1 MGLINTVKNAFS
13 IEPKTI
19 EASPGESIEAIFLKM
34 SGNEITADQVKGIPM
49 LMNCLDFIGNNVA
62 ISKIKLFKKEGDK
75 HIETDDKRTFLL
87 NVATGDTLTP
97 FELKKAMVM
106 DYFLYGSAWV
116 YVDRNRNQVE
126 GLYYV
131 PNDQITLMPDT
142 LNPLKKDFKV
152 SCYGK
157 IYNQYDFIRILR
169 NTTDGYQGVSI
180 VKDFNDFLST
190 SKNTQDF
197 EGRVARSGGVKKGFL
212 QSDHKLS
219 EDALNNLKSAFDKL
233 YNSNENGVIVLNEGV
248 NFKEASATS
257 VELQMNQNKES
268 NRVDITNIFGLPID
282 FLKNMGS
289 DEAYNNA
296 VKTSVLPVLA
306 AIKSSLQRD
315 LLLSTEQEEGYY
327 FDFDLSEILKG
338 DTKSRYEAYD
348 IAIKSGWM
356 TVNEARERENFEK
369 VDGMDVLLMTLG
381 QVIYDTDK
389 KIYFTPNTKESTVLE

>member
-1 MGLINTVKNAFS
+1 MGIIDTVKNAFS
-13 IEPKTI
+13 SEPKTI
-19 EASPGESIEAIFLKM
+19 EASSGESIEAVFLKM
-34 SGNEITADQVKGIPM
+34 SRNEVTADQVKGIPM

-62 ISKIKLFKKEGDK
+62 ISKIKLFRKEGDK

-131 PNDQITLMPDT
+131 PNNQITVMPDT

-157 IYNQYDFIRILR
+157 IYSQYDFIRILR
-169 NTTDGYQGVSI
+169 NTNDGYRGVSI
-180 VKDFNDFLST
+180 VEDFNDFLST

-197 EGRVARSGGVKKGFL
+197 EGRVAKSGGVKKGFL
-212 QSDHKLS
+212 QSDRKLS
-219 EDALNNLKSAFDKL
+219 TEALNNLKSAFDKL

-315 LLLSTEQEEGYY
+315 LLLSSEQEKGYY

-389 KIYFTPNTKESTVLE
+389 KIYFTPNTKESTTLK